1 MANRRLAL
9 ETSAHTSSAKSSPTV
24 KPDVDDVGEDR
35 TFAGSVTAPP
45 RCPVDIL
52 APSRP
57 SLDSPP
63 RSPAPLTIP
72 ISVAAGSILLLAQPE
87 RLGIIPDSLCY
98 IPCSILRLHLHNTSR
113 LWPLG
118 TTSSTATLFT
128 PTPHYWRI
136 SMGFS

>member
-57 SLDSPP
+57 SLDSPHAAP
-63 RSPAPLTIP
+63 PLSPSP
-72 ISVAAGSILLLAQPE
+72 
-87 RLGIIPDSLCY
+87 
-98 IPCSILRLHLHNTSR
+98 SR
-113 LWPLG
+113 LLPAQSFYLL
-118 TTSSTATLFT
+118 SPNVLE
-128 PTPHYWRI
+128 
-136 SMGFS
+136 